1 MGNNANFPFFNNY
14 LDDAV
19 SVISGN
25 LRCTSAS
32 YWSSADSYIEFPS
45 TGKWFIETYV
55 GNTYAAYPAQG
66 FYSQTTSRFD
76 QVGRAIYYGAAD
88 ADGGAGEREGLGV
101 DMNSD
106 RLGYYVSTDAPGA
119 SSVTFKEP
127 DGTTIYSTN
136 TKIVAHA
143 LDMDNERYWAG
154 SAFSTSTAYTW
165 FGNSNSST
173 GGDDPTDATTGLDIS
188 GWISANSISR
198 VRFAHA
204 PNNVAADPYAVVN
217 FGQDSTFL
225 GAMTAG
231 TSSDANGYG
240 NFKFALPSG
249 YLALCTANY
258 SEDNFGFITNTTF
271 KGNASSTGPVVFL
284 NGPPDSVTI
293 NSNTVTFGTHAEKLA
308 CGFRIITSS
317 TSYNSTGTNTVV
329 ATAAG
334 PVWKYANA
342 QYRTT

>member
-14 LDDAV
+14 IDDGV
-19 SVISGN
+19 TVINSN
-25 LRCTSAS
+25 LRCTSAG
-32 YWSSADSYIEFPS
+32 YWSSADSYIEFPT

-66 FYSQTTSRFD
+66 FYSQTLNKYDTIGES
-76 QVGRAIYYGAAD
+76 VYYGAAD
-88 ADGGAGEREGLGV
+88 SPSGSNREGLGV
-101 DMNSD
+101 DMNGS

-119 SSVTFKEP
+119 SSVHFREP

-136 TKIVAHA
+136 AKIVAHA

-154 SAFSTSTAYTW
+154 SAFSTSTAYNW
-165 FGNSNSST
+165 FGSGNSTS
-173 GGDDPTDATTGLDIS
+173 GGDDPTNASTGLDIS
-188 GWISANSISR
+188 NWISGNSIDR
-198 VRFAHA
+198 VRFAHC
-204 PNNVAADPYAVVN
+204 PNNVAADPYAIVN

-258 SEDNFGFITNTTF
+258 SEDNFSFITNTTF
-271 KGNASSTGPVVFL
+271 KGSGTNPGPVVFL
-284 NGPPDSVTI
+284 NGPPNTVTI
-293 NSNTVTFGTHAEKLA
+293 NGNSVTFGTHAEKLA
-308 CGFRIITSS
+308 CGFRLTTTSS
-317 TSYNSTGTNTVV
+317 DYNSTGTNTVV

-334 PVWKYANA
+334 PVWKYANG